1 MINPLAP
8 KRRNPILHS
17 ISSVIHGGLMGSISL
32 RLDDET
38 LKRLNDLSSREGKD
52 RSTLIRELLD
62 KGIRG
67 KDLDDAVSRYARGEV
82 TAWRAAQLAGMSLW
96 NFMEVLGERG
106 VIAQYSE
113 LDLERDLEALRE

>member
-1 MINPLAP
+1 
-8 KRRNPILHS
+8 
-17 ISSVIHGGLMGSISL
+17 MGSISL